1 MKDFLKNLLDNIFKV
16 LIYIGTFIF
25 LFFSTLFM
33 FWPFIALVVILICVF
48 WFLLPIIAWIIFGI
62 CIAFI
67 FLYIICNLN

>member
-16 LIYIGTFIF
+16 LVYISAFVF